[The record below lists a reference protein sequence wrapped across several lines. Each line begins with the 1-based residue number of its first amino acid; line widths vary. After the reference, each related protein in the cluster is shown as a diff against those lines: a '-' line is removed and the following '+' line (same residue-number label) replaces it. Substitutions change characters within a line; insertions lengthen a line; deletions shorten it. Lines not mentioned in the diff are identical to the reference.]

1 MVIRQCRIWIPPWE
15 VILYYYVTSVQV
27 FIIHPGGGRITDNL
41 CIDDSHLNN
50 LRSYLYLRRHQTTP
64 IFIAPHI
71 SPPPPA
77 VLAYIREHISC
88 SLFIS
93 LAACSVV
100 IVRLIPSEPIG
111 RTDCTNMTFQT
122 DWLVVMSWLVVGRL
136 QIRKKQQGPAMKFAS
151 TIMYFTCLTWSYL
164 GHS

>member
-1 MVIRQCRIWIPPWE
+1 MIITQCRIWIPPWE

-71 SPPPPA
+71 SPTPPA
-77 VLAYIREHISC
+77 VLAHIREHISC

-93 LAACSVV
+93 LAAWTGVGV
-100 IVRLIPSEPIG
+100 AEGFVRKSPVFVFIFPVKDSALSP
-111 RTDCTNMTFQT
+111 FF
-122 DWLVVMSWLVVGRL
+122 L
-136 QIRKKQQGPAMKFAS
+136 QGFRGFTEAS
-151 TIMYFTCLTWSYL
+151 L
-164 GHS
+164 GSGAAVL